1 MKTITLNFTLEQVQL
16 IANALG
22 ELPYKVA
29 EGTINEIRAQVGPQ
43 IQENQAEAAPEVL
56 DVSAKE

>member
-1 MKTITLNFTLEQVQL
+1 MKSITLTLTVDQVQL

-29 EGTINEIRAQVGPQ
+29 EGTINDIRAQVGPQ
-43 IQENQAEAAPEVL
+43 LQEQQAEAAPTA
-56 DVSAKE
+56 DVPAKD

>member
-1 MKTITLNFTLEQVQL
+1 MKTITLNLTLEQVQL

-22 ELPYKVA
+22 ELPYKVT
-29 EGTINEIRAQVGPQ
+29 EGTINDIRAQVGPQ
-43 IQENQAEAAPEVL
+43 IQEKQAEATEVL